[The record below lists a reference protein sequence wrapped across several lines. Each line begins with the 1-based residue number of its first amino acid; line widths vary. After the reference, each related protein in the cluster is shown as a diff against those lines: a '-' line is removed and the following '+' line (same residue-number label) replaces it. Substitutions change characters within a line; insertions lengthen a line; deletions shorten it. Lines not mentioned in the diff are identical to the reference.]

1 MTSKSQRKAF
11 GQQQSN
17 FFQYKEDNPWCF
29 KLTLK
34 KFLKDL
40 FSTSW
45 PYLLQEIYPEVAS
58 LSSMADVFFN

>member
-1 MTSKSQRKAF
+1 MTSTSQGKAF

-40 FSTSW
+40 FFHFMA
-45 PYLLQEIYPEVAS
+45 LLAS
-58 LSSMADVFFN
+58 GNLS